1 MRIKKILP
9 KLVILVLCALAMYF
23 ILNKLNDVTGDDQ
36 EKINAENNEFISDLE
51 NNAIIINEQYLFI
64 ADK

>member
-36 EKINAENNEFISDLE
+36 EKIDAENNEFISDLE